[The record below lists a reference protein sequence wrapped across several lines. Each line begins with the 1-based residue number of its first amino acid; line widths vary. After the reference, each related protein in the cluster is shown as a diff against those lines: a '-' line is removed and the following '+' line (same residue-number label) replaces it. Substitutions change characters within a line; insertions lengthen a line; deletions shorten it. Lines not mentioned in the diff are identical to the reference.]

1 MKEHNISRI
10 HLIRHPSPA
19 NTHQS
24 LCAHNLITKHITTA
38 KQPRYFNALLLIQT
52 KSRQLFL
59 LLKTCQLEDCGGVER
74 TTTIFYYYYYYYILA
89 GF

>member
-1 MKEHNISRI
+1 MGIRKYNDMKEHNISRI
-10 HLIRHPSPA
+10 HWIRHPSPA

-24 LCAHNLITKHITTA
+24 LRAHNLITKHIITA
-38 KQPRYFNALLLIQT
+38 KQPRYFHALPRSQK

-74 TTTIFYYYYYYYILA
+74 VVSL
-89 GF
+89 